1 MEIKLDKP
9 LIVLDI
15 EATGDKINK
24 DRIVEIAMI
33 DKRLTRQTTAP
44 QT

>member
-15 EATGDKINK
+15 EATGDQINK
-24 DRIVEIAMI
+24 DRIV
-33 DKRLTRQTTAP
+33 KTRHTIF
-44 QT
+44 